1 VLGDRHRA
9 NRDRRVAEAPS
20 ARLAAKFTFIHSARD
35 GDVRE
40 EEATMRRI
48 AFVSSLFLLAACSSS
63 SEAVQPTTDGAL
75 DAPADTTVALDAPDT
90 APIDSTSPDTASGDA
105 GDAGGDADVGDGGDG
120 AVVVDGANADAGC
133 PSSWTITP
141 VVDGTLAVPAD
152 GGGVLLHAQGVG
164 TQNYQCKSTSAD
176 GGVSYAWTFVGPVAD
191 LNDCHG
197 AKIGTHF
204 ASAAG
209 PTAPEWQ
216 QLDGTAVIGSKLAA
230 ETPDGG
236 AAAIPWLLLQA
247 TSTTGTGTL
256 SKTKFVQRLNT
267 TNGLA
272 PTTGCDSTTVGATQN
287 VSYTADYYFYGN

>member
-1 VLGDRHRA
+1 MRA
-9 NRDRRVAEAPS
+9 
-20 ARLAAKFTFIHSARD
+20 
-35 GDVRE
+35 
-40 EEATMRRI
+40 I
-48 AFVSSLFLLAACSSS
+48 ALVSSLLLLAACSSS
-63 SEAVQPTTDGAL
+63 SEATQPTTDGAL
-75 DAPADTTVALDAPDT
+75 DAADDTLGAADAPDV
-90 APIDSTSPDTASGDA
+90 APIDATLADTAT
-105 GDAGGDADVGDGGDG
+105 GGDG
-120 AVVVDGANADAGC
+120 AADTGDAGAADVLVDTNADAGC
-133 PSSWTITP
+133 PTSWTVTP

-176 GGVSYAWTFVGPVAD
+176 GGVTYAWTFVGPQAD

-197 AKIGTHF
+197 TKIGTHF

-209 PTAPEWQ
+209 ATAPEWQ

-236 AAAIPWLLLQA
+236 SAAIPWLLLQA

-256 SKTKFVQRLNT
+256 SKTKFVQRLHT

-272 PTTGCDSTTVGATQN
+272 PTAGCDATTVNTTQN